1 MPPRDESAAYALDDA
16 ILFSR
21 ILAKHRHEHLHVAF
35 KAYEDLRRETVNS
48 AFKSSR
54 RMWEKNRDLGYLESR
69 LKEWTLPFYIR
80 NSREA
85 REAAFEFDATKI
97 NIPLPVETHTTSS
110 CSTDSFEKDFFR

>member
-35 KAYEDLRRETVNS
+35 KAYEDLRRDTVTS
-48 AFKSSR
+48 AFKASR

-69 LKEWTLPFYIR
+69 LKEWTLPFYLR

-85 REAAFEFDATKI
+85 REAAWEFDATKI
-97 NIPLPVETHTTSS
+97 SIPLPADAQTTSS
-110 CSTDSFEKDFFR
+110 YSTDSFEKDFRV